1 MLNGNQME
9 DEIKKLEVEVI
20 YIINVEFLCWARF
33 NYYHNMLG
41 TDISEEFNSVIE
53 NNAEDDEEAEGE
65 EVSSLCYIFKEEK
78 CT

>member
-1 MLNGNQME
+1 
-9 DEIKKLEVEVI
+9 
-20 YIINVEFLCWARF
+20 
-33 NYYHNMLG
+33 MLG

-65 EVSSLCYIFKEEK
+65 EVSSLCYRFKEEK